1 MDLTKFL
8 AVFVCIISH
17 NNCDARVQM
26 NQLSEE
32 ENNLIE
38 EIDEGKKGLLMIPKR
53 HTLVVRLPLHTLLK
67 YTAYKDISILHFKV
81 PADTRAAFFAF
92 KAYEEGKSVFHRK
105 CKPQNVDLHLKA
117 GSYPVISPEN
127 IAFPKNFLSA
137 DQRSKIYSLQFQ
149 SNEKQQHLLIESPHI
164 GDWYA
169 VAFITWTDPSK
180 DRIEQQGL
188 TRSCDTVLNA
198 EMSVLRFQPFILCS
212 GLSQS
217 GVLCFGGS
225 YSRSYFNKDN
235 DSTYSNLKSR
245 NELIYK
251 LYIPS
256 DISVATAHFSIVE
269 ACKECPDIVF
279 QIQSNAFPKSINES
293 QDNVDQHNFIH
304 SVHIIKP
311 NQTANI
317 SLEFHVQ
324 EEAWHYIHVT
334 FFKEKKI
341 ISERWKTKLT
351 QPFVSQNEEQYTNT
365 INSSGANFQKEHYEE
380 DSICFH
386 QIKYGL
392 VINFQTSLDASHK
405 EQEAAV
411 INPTFATKNV
421 TVDVSNENITIDLL
435 NHDGKEWLPKRF
447 RGIDFY
453 PLLRQSYREF
463 FMFDYDLMPDK
474 NGTVPFSLNL
484 TAGIP
489 AGFAFDVGEVH
500 DIGGTLTLAVSM
512 KKAFESESIV
522 LKEIFPTSSGNDSTV
537 KGRSRCNKTILVCMH
552 LSEPGIPIWPDKCQ
566 YGQQVFPAASIVNNT
581 DFSTTTGLVHVPF
594 PESGRWYISMALYCH
609 QNKSTPLLT
618 VTDRVKDFIKKNIYT
633 LDKLRQSCPCF
644 PELKRCIANIECL
657 NSMTDVE
664 TLKVKDC
671 LVNPKCTPNYFDM
684 ILNFELHQKLTNSQ
698 YFALEN
704 CNTSVV
710 FTISSNPCVAGRC
723 GQYGRCYHYM
733 SGGLVFST
741 CVCMKGYR
749 GWDCSEDSQVP
760 SNLSIL
766 ASSLLLTLS
775 NLIFLPSIC
784 IAIQRYYYTEATIY
798 FFAMVFSILYHAC
811 DSGGDEYSFC
821 LVKIGVLQFC
831 DFYCGL
837 LAIWVTLIAMSHI
850 RQQFVS
856 ILHMLGAVLLAF
868 GTELNKQSLWVFL
881 APALTGICL
890 ISTSWGIRCYKMR
903 KWYPSPKYL
912 IIYMPL
918 GVVLVMVGLICFAF
932 LQTKQNYHIVHS
944 IWHTV
949 MALSILCLLPSRKY
963 FIPKC

>member
-1 MDLTKFL
+1 MNASGEDEDNEYAKHKWQSFSFKNGKRSNNKSPKFHQKKKEILIHPNRFDLLSDDEDTFPIAEEDVTVNETEVLNAPKPPPLIIPETENVLYIYTYADDTALLSSSQTPIVAKF
-8 AVFVCIISH
+8 
-17 NNCDARVQM
+17 
-26 NQLSEE
+26 
-32 ENNLIE
+32 
-38 EIDEGKKGLLMIPKR
+38 
-53 HTLVVRLPLHTLLK
+53 
-67 YTAYKDISILHFKV
+67 
-81 PADTRAAFFAF
+81 
-92 KAYEEGKSVFHRK
+92 
-105 CKPQNVDLHLKA
+105 
-117 GSYPVISPEN
+117 
-127 IAFPKNFLSA
+127 SA
-137 DQRSKIYSLQFQ
+137 K
-149 SNEKQQHLLIESPHI
+149 
-164 GDWYA
+164 
-169 VAFITWTDPSK
+169 
-180 DRIEQQGL
+180 RIEQDRDLVRLLENESKRL

-217 GVLCFGGS
+217 GVLCLCGS
-225 YSRSYFNKDN
+225 CSRSYFNKDFERNN
-235 DSTYSNLKSR
+235 DSTHSNIKSR

-256 DISVATAHFSIVE
+256 DISVATAHFSIEE

-293 QDNVDQHNFIH
+293 RDNVDQHNFIH

-311 NQTANI
+311 NKTANI

-324 EEAWHYIHVT
+324 EKAWHYIHVT
-334 FFKEKKI
+334 FFKEKKVM
-341 ISERWKTKLT
+341 SEGWKTKLT
-351 QPFVSQNEEQYTNT
+351 EPFVSQNEEQYTKT
-365 INSSGANFQKEHYEE
+365 INSSGANFQKEYYEE

-405 EQEAAV
+405 EQETAI
-411 INPTFATKNV
+411 INSTFATKNV
-421 TVDVSNENITIDLL
+421 TVDILNENITIDLL
-435 NHDGKEWLPKRF
+435 NHDAREWLPKRF

-474 NGTVPFSLNL
+474 NGTVPFILNL

-500 DIGGTLTLAVSM
+500 DIGGTLTFAVSM
-512 KKAFESESIV
+512 KKALESESIV
-522 LKEIFPTSSGNDSTV
+522 LQEIFPTSTGSDFTV
-537 KGRSRCNKTILVCMH
+537 KGRSRSNKTILVCMH

-609 QNKSTPLLT
+609 QNKSTSHLT
-618 VTDRVKDFIKKNIYT
+618 VTDRVKDFIKKNIHT
-633 LDKLRQSCPCF
+633 LDKIRQSCPCF
-644 PELKRCIANIECL
+644 PELRRCIANIECL

-671 LVNPKCTPNYFDM
+671 FVDPKCTPNYFDM
-684 ILNFELHQKLTNSQ
+684 ILNFEVHQKLTNNQ

-723 GQYGRCYHYM
+723 GRYGRCYHYM

-784 IAIQRYYYTEATIY
+784 IAIQRYFYTEATIY
-798 FFAMVFSILYHAC
+798 FFAMAFSILYHAC
-811 DSGGDEYSFC
+811 DSGEDEYSFC
-821 LVKIGVLQFC
+821 LVKVGVLQFC

-868 GTELNKQSLWVFL
+868 GTKLNKQSLWVFL

-890 ISTSWGIRCYKMR
+890 FSTSWGIRCYKMR
-903 KWYPSPKYL
+903 NWYPSPKYL

-932 LQTKQNYHIVHS
+932 LQTKQNYYIVHS